1 MSGIIYNVT
10 VNVSENRVEEWL
22 KWLREE
28 HIPSLLGLGIFSG
41 ATLVRVLG
49 FEQGGKTYAIQY
61 RAESM
66 QAFERYE
73 QEYAPALRT
82 QMAELFGDDAQG
94 FRTLLEIVEIF
105 SVNYA

>member
-10 VNVSENRVEEWL
+10 VNISEARVEEWL
-22 KWLREE
+22 EWLREE
-28 HIPSLLGLGIFSG
+28 HIPQMLGLGIFGG

-73 QEYAPALRT
+73 QEYAPGLRA
-82 QMAELFGDDAQG
+82 QMVERFGDDAQG
-94 FRTLLEIVEIF
+94 FRTMLEIVESF
-105 SVNYA
+105 AVN